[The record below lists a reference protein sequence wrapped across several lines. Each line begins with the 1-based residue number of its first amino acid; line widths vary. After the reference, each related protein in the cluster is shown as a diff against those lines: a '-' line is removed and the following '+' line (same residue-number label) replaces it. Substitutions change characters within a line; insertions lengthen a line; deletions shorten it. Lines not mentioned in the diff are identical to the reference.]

1 MHVEPRPWPVWPFP
15 FNVSRSEFFNDLC
28 SPIAHSYG
36 VAGSPV
42 VPMIKIGEV
51 TEDVNGGAGLLCLG
65 KYLQALP
72 LNEISQPI
80 RSPFGWHLIVVNER
94 RNGSVA
100 DRERIAARNVIRE
113 RKIEEQAQEWLRR
126 LRDKTFVELRLD

>member
-1 MHVEPRPWPVWPFP
+1 
-15 FNVSRSEFFNDLC
+15 
-28 SPIAHSYG
+28 
-36 VAGSPV
+36 
-42 VPMIKIGEV
+42 
-51 TEDVNGGAGLLCLG
+51 
-65 KYLQALP
+65 
-72 LNEISQPI
+72 LNEISQPV